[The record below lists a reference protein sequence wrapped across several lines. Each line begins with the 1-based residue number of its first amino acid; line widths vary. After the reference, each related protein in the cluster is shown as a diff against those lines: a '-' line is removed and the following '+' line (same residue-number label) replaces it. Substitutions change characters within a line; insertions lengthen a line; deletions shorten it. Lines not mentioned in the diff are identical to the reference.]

1 MSGSVR
7 LVGVEEEHG
16 VDAAWK
22 NRTERRIASPSGQEV
37 ETSLPAGAESLAS
50 PAYSSVP
57 RRLPSQEVGTGLR
70 TRVEASRSGAPCQ
83 SRAPPVQRRVNRVPP
98 ARGAPCPTPEW
109 RAIRPP
115 PSPVRLSPHVHEK
128 GPPNR
133 QASFRYGS
141 RRPPTSS
148 RACLAV
154 PTLGQRGEK
163 TGPTER
169 HRPGQQIL

>member
-37 ETSLPAGAESLAS
+37 ETSLPAGALAR

-57 RRLPSQEVGTGLR
+57 RRLPARRSAP
-70 TRVEASRSGAPCQ
+70 RVEASPDQCPPPESRMPPVRSGSAEAPCE
-83 SRAPPVQRRVNRVPP
+83 SRAMPHTRREGDPPS
-98 ARGAPCPTPEW
+98 
-109 RAIRPP
+109 
-115 PSPVRLSPHVHEK
+115 PSPVRLSPQVHEE

-133 QASFRYGS
+133 QASFRYGT
-141 RRPPTSS
+141 RNS